1 MGSNMS
7 LEALKSHLFE
17 TLEGVKNL
25 SDPEA
30 SENEK
35 ISIEQAKQIV
45 DVSGAIIDIFKVQ
58 VDAVKAF
65 AEMGNAQPAA
75 RTMAARTM
83 VAMGFIG
90 EEAMKQ
96 LQ

>member
-1 MGSNMS
+1 MGNKNLS

-35 ISIEQAKQIV
+35 VGIDQAKQIV
-45 DVSGAIIDIFKVQ
+45 DVSGAIIDIYKLQIEAIKSFTHK
-58 VDAVKAF
+58 DDI
-65 AEMGNAQPAA
+65 A
-75 RTMAARTM
+75 RPGAMMAD
-83 VAMGFIG
+83 IG
-90 EEAMKQ
+90 IVEENNIKM
-96 LQ
+96 LDV

>member
-1 MGSNMS
+1 MGNKNLS

-35 ISIEQAKQIV
+35 IGIDQAKQIV
-45 DVSGAIIDIFKVQ
+45 DVSGKIIDVYKVQ
-58 VDAVKAF
+58 LEGISLAAKLDNIGSANSIVTSLGIVD
-65 AEMGNAQPAA
+65 EQS
-75 RTMAARTM
+75 
-83 VAMGFIG
+83 I
-90 EEAMKQ
+90 KQ
-96 LQ
+96 LE

>member
-1 MGSNMS
+1 MGNKNLS

-35 ISIEQAKQIV
+35 ISIDQAKQRV
-45 DVSGAIIDIFKVQ
+45 DVSGAIIDIYKLQ
-58 VDAVKAF
+58 VEAIKSF
-65 AEMGNAQPAA
+65 AHKDDIARPGEM
-75 RTMAARTM
+75 MAD
-83 VAMGFIG
+83 MGIV
-90 EEAMKQ
+90 EENNIKM
-96 LQ
+96 LDV

>member
-1 MGSNMS
+1 MGNKNLS

-35 ISIEQAKQIV
+35 IGIDQAKQIV
-45 DVSGAIIDIFKVQ
+45 DVSGAIIDIYKLQ
-58 VDAVKAF
+58 VEAIKSFTHKDNIARPG
-65 AEMGNAQPAA
+65 EM
-75 RTMAARTM
+75 MAD
-83 VAMGFIG
+83 MGIV
-90 EEAMKQ
+90 EENNIKM
-96 LQ
+96 LDV